1 MPEKARYAANQGCG
15 ACFFLADIF
24 SGGLFCKQFS
34 DDPCPFLQTDHHQA
48 NRIHH
53 DHSGSSRSR

>member
-1 MPEKARYAANQGCG
+1 MSEKARYAAKSRLRGV
-15 ACFFLADIF
+15 FFLADIF

-48 NRIHH
+48 TGFHH